1 MSFFVLLPKRE
12 KKGSVQIQPHRFSK
26 ERKAISKSEI
36 AFSIPRL
43 PGSRPEAVSGYAVKQ
58 AGRLSF
64 GHFFSLW
71 SFGALRHFKFDF
83 LALFEG
89 LEAVAL
95 NGAVVN
101 EDIRRTWLLNE
112 AIALRIIKPLDLTG
126 YSRHT
131 NESS

>member
-1 MSFFVLLPKRE
+1 RAVAASKPNRE
-12 KKGSVQIQPHRFSK
+12 WKN
-26 ERKAISKSEI
+26 ERRSQYIEI
-36 AFSIPRL
+36 AFSVSRL
-43 PGSRPEAVSGYAVKQ
+43 PGSRPEAVNGYAVKQ

-64 GHFFSLW
+64 RYFFSLW
-71 SFGALRHFKFDF
+71 SFWALRHFKFDF
-83 LALFEG
+83 LTLFES

-95 NGAVVN
+95 NGPVVN
-101 EDIRRTWLLNE
+101 EDSRRARLLNE